1 MHATCNVN
9 GPDSVTTSPYPFGKY
24 LMRMRKNLA
33 AKIGGFLLA
42 SLIAGTSLPAFAAND
57 CDLDNDHITDA
68 TCGGN
73 DKELDNDNV
82 TDARFS
88 GNDKDMDNDNKTDAS
103 FGGTDTDL
111 DNDHSTDAAF
121 GGNDTD
127 QDNDH
132 STDKYNVGAPP
143 HTKK

>member
-1 MHATCNVN
+1 
-9 GPDSVTTSPYPFGKY
+9 
-24 LMRMRKNLA
+24 MRMRKSLA

-73 DKELDNDNV
+73 DK
-82 TDARFS
+82 
-88 GNDKDMDNDNKTDAS
+88 
-103 FGGTDTDL
+103 DL

-143 HTKK
+143 HAKK

>member
-1 MHATCNVN
+1 
-9 GPDSVTTSPYPFGKY
+9 
-24 LMRMRKNLA
+24 MRMRKNLA

-68 TCGGN
+68 TSGGN
-73 DKELDNDNV
+73 DKDLDNDN
-82 TDARFS
+82 
-88 GNDKDMDNDNKTDAS
+88 G
-103 FGGTDTDL
+103 
-111 DNDHSTDAAF
+111 
-121 GGNDTD
+121 TD

-143 HTKK
+143 HAKR